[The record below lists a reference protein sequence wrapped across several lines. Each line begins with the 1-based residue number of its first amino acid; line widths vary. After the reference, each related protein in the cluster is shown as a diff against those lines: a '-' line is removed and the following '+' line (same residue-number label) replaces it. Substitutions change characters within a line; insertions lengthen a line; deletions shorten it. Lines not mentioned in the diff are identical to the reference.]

1 MTKAIFNIFC
11 SLCGRCFL
19 RFSRQG
25 FDRLFD
31 ITSLSQSLVNENP
44 KNTVD
49 KDKYKDSPSDTFN
62 VLQHNYDFFPCCTGY
77 ERFSGH
83 RVVTSLVS
91 IKNCYSSRIS
101 SFFTSCFVFL
111 FSLLSLYLFFFFFL
125 VCICYRC
132 GWFAHIHGT
141 FSCMWVLIQRLV
153 SHPGA
158 TVNFVKWYFFYPICF
173 SSNISRIFNTLL
185 LFHVLNVPQ

>member
-49 KDKYKDSPSDTFN
+49 KDKYKDSPRDTFN
-62 VLQHNYDFFPCCTGY
+62 VLQQNYDFF
-77 ERFSGH
+77 
-83 RVVTSLVS
+83 SLVALAMS
-91 IKNCYSSRIS
+91 DFRDI
-101 SFFTSCFVFL
+101 V
-111 FSLLSLYLFFFFFL
+111 SLL
-125 VCICYRC
+125 R
-132 GWFAHIHGT
+132 
-141 FSCMWVLIQRLV
+141 
-153 SHPGA
+153 
-158 TVNFVKWYFFYPICF
+158 
-173 SSNISRIFNTLL
+173 
-185 LFHVLNVPQ
+185 

>member
-1 MTKAIFNIFC
+1 MEDV
-11 SLCGRCFL
+11 FL

-49 KDKYKDSPSDTFN
+49 KDKDSPRDTFN
-62 VLQHNYDFFPCCTGY
+62 VLQHNYDFFSCCTGY

-91 IKNCYSSRIS
+91 IKNFYSSRIS
-101 SFFTSCFVFL
+101 SFFMSCFVFL
-111 FSLLSLYLFFFFFL
+111 FSLLSLYLFFFFL

-132 GWFAHIHGT
+132 G
-141 FSCMWVLIQRLV
+141 
-153 SHPGA
+153 
-158 TVNFVKWYFFYPICF
+158 
-173 SSNISRIFNTLL
+173 
-185 LFHVLNVPQ
+185 

>member
-31 ITSLSQSLVNENP
+31 ITSLSHSLVNENP

-83 RVVTSLVS
+83 RVITSLVS

-101 SFFTSCFVFL
+101 SFFMSCFVFL
-111 FSLLSLYLFFFFFL
+111 FSLLSIFLFFFFFGMYLLSLWLICSYSRDSL
-125 VCICYRC
+125 VHVSFNPTASQSPRCYC
-132 GWFAHIHGT
+132 KF
-141 FSCMWVLIQRLV
+141 CKV
-153 SHPGA
+153 
-158 TVNFVKWYFFYPICF
+158 
-173 SSNISRIFNTLL
+173 IFLL
-185 LFHVLNVPQ
+185 SYLF

>member
-1 MTKAIFNIFC
+1 MKTLKTLLIRISIRIPLEIHLICCNKTI
-11 SLCGRCFL
+11 
-19 RFSRQG
+19 
-25 FDRLFD
+25 
-31 ITSLSQSLVNENP
+31 I
-44 KNTVD
+44 
-49 KDKYKDSPSDTFN
+49 
-62 VLQHNYDFFPCCTGY
+62 FFPCCTGY

-101 SFFTSCFVFL
+101 SFFMSCFVFL
-111 FSLLSLYLFFFFFL
+111 FSLLSLYLFFFFCFL
-125 VCICYRC
+125 LCICYRC

-141 FSCMWVLIQRLV
+141 LSCMWVLIQRLV

-173 SSNISRIFNTLL
+173 SSNISRILTHCYCSMFWTFHNRQRLICLL
-185 LFHVLNVPQ
+185 LSILRVR